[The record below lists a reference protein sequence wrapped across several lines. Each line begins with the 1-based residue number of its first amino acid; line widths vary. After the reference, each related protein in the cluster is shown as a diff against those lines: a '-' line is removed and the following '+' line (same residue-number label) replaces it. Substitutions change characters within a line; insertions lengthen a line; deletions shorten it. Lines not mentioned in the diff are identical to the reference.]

1 MKSVP
6 TYLKMLSD
14 AVDKEVVKK
23 CVYNESVKNVNDIDT
38 MLMPLILL
46 DL

>member
-6 TYLKMLSD
+6 TCLKMLSD

-23 CVYNESVKNVNDIDT
+23 YVYNKSVKNVNDIDT

-46 DL
+46 DF